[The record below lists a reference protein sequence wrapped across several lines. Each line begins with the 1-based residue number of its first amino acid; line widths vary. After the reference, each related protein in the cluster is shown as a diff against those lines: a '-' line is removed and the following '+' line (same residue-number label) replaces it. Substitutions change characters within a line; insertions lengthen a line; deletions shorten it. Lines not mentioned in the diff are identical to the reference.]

1 MAICGASCSYIL
13 PASYSGGC
21 GIQTRPGGIKRLW
34 FMLCNS
40 NGWDYADPQAWE
52 DAQGASPAEVVSTGL
67 IMGQKAKGSFT
78 KKRISSCS
86 PEGVVGAE
94 KQITFMDY
102 NTDTVTG
109 TPGGCL
115 NYTFWNEIL
124 THASSYRMFYET
136 CDGYVYG
143 PINDFIIEIDEVI
156 EDNNTGS
163 TYFDGT
169 VLWNDIEMAC
179 ATFVTGGAGI
189 PVI

>member
-1 MAICGASCSYIL
+1 MAICGATCSAPL
-13 PASYSGGC
+13 PSSYSGGC
-21 GIQTRPGGIKRLW
+21 GITTRPGGIKRLW
-34 FMLCNS
+34 FMLCS
-40 NGWDYADPQAWE
+40 STGWTYTEPTAWE
-52 DAQGASPAEVVSTGL
+52 TAQTDGDVIDTGL

-86 PEGVVGAE
+86 PEGIVGAE

-115 NYTFWNEIL
+115 AYEFWNTIL
-124 THASSYRMFYET
+124 TSASNYRMFYET

-169 VLWNDIEMAC
+169 VLWNDVEMAC
-179 ATFVTGGAGI
+179 ATYVTGGAGI
-189 PVI
+189 PVV